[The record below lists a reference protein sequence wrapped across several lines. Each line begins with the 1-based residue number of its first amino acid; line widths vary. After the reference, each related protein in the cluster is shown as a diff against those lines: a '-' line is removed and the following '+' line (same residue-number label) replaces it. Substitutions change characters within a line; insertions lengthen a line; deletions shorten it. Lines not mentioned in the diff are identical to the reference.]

1 MRLKIRQAL
10 IFCFLFSSE
19 IASRISPRLGL
30 TNIMKIKSSLIA
42 LAGLALSSFAQ
53 ASISITGN
61 PADGTGIFSI
71 NQDITFNISSSGSA
85 DLIVFKNFVL
95 ASDGTQTG
103 IGLTGNFTFELNGVP
118 TIASV
123 YGISDN
129 EAVQVA
135 DIAPVDGYFY
145 FTGVG
150 VKPGDTLTIK
160 ACSFAVP
167 EIGAFN
173 PDAVGDFDGEVFI
186 ADTYGVAHSTI
197 TQLDAVP
204 EPSAFLMV
212 GLGAVGVL
220 VRRRGKA

>member
-1 MRLKIRQAL
+1 
-10 IFCFLFSSE
+10 
-19 IASRISPRLGL
+19 
-30 TNIMKIKSSLIA
+30 MKIKSSLIA
-42 LAGLALSSFAQ
+42 LAALALSSFAQ

-71 NQDITFNISSSGSA
+71 DQDITFTISASGSA

-95 ASDGTQTG
+95 ESDGTQTG
-103 IGLTGNFTFELNGVP
+103 VGLTGNCTFELNGVP

-129 EAVQVA
+129 EVSHVA
-135 DIAPVDGYFY
+135 DISPVDGYFY
-145 FTGVG
+145 FSGVG

-173 PDAVGDFDGEVFI
+173 PDAVGGFDGEVFI
-186 ADTYGVAHSTI
+186 ADTYGRARSTI

-204 EPSAFLMV
+204 EPSAFLIF
-212 GLGAVGVL
+212 GLGAVGIV